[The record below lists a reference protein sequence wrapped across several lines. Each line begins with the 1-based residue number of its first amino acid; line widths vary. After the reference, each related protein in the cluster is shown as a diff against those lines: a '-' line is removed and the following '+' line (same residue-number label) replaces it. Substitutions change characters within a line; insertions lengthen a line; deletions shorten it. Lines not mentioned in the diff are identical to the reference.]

1 MTDYR
6 LELLIIKNRERL
18 NKLIETD
25 AEYSKILKQS
35 IKLDK
40 LITEKIA
47 RQINREQ
54 IYWKHQ
60 KKSQG
65 I

>member
-47 RQINREQ
+47 RQINRE
-54 IYWKHQ
+54 
-60 KKSQG
+60 
-65 I
+65 